1 MSAILP
7 NLLHFARLLRA
18 LGLDVPA
25 GRTLD
30 VANALA
36 HVDIGRRS
44 DVYFTLRSLL
54 VHRRQDLAPFDEA
67 FRVFWR
73 PPPGDWSP
81 NDLRALGER
90 RRFAPPEVEPMAAPA
105 AADDAVP
112 TLTETLGR
120 VAPMTYS
127 GSEATRVK
135 DFAQFTEE
143 EIAQAKA
150 IIARFDWDLGTR
162 QTRRWTPGRGARPD
176 MRRMV
181 RQNLRYGGE
190 PIVIPTRERRLVRR
204 PLVLLC
210 DVSGSMER
218 YTRVLLHFAHSLAR
232 GFERVEA
239 FLFATQ
245 LTRVTPEIARHG
257 VDVAVTKVQ
266 RRVPDWGGGTR
277 IGDALHRFHVDWA
290 RRVLGH
296 GPVVLLI
303 SDGWDRGEPAL
314 VRKEMSRLQRSCH
327 RLIWLNPLLGSPDY
341 LPLTRGMQAALPFV
355 DDFLPVHNLVSLE
368 ALAEHLNALPTR
380 SARSPIPVPRSLS
393 PVPRSP
399 FPVP

>member
-1 MSAILP
+1 M
-7 NLLHFARLLRA
+7 
-18 LGLDVPA
+18 
-25 GRTLD
+25 
-30 VANALA
+30 
-36 HVDIGRRS
+36 
-44 DVYFTLRSLL
+44 
-54 VHRRQDLAPFDEA
+54 
-67 FRVFWR
+67 
-73 PPPGDWSP
+73 
-81 NDLRALGER
+81 
-90 RRFAPPEVEPMAAPA
+90 
-105 AADDAVP
+105 DAVP
-112 TLTETLGR
+112 TLTETLER

-127 GSEATRVK
+127 ASEATRVK

-162 QTRRWTPGRGARPD
+162 QTRRWTPGRGTRPD
-176 MRRMV
+176 MRRVV

-190 PIVIPTRERRLVRR
+190 PIAIPTRERRLVRR

-239 FLFATQ
+239 FLFATR

-303 SDGWDRGEPAL
+303 SDGWDRGEPEL

-368 ALAEHLNALPTR
+368 ALAEHLNALPQAKISPGPRFTR
-380 SARSPIPVPRSLS
+380 WSRSPF

-399 FPVP
+399 FPSSSSNTTS